1 MIVMAGKKTQ
11 TGHIRVGTSGYV
23 YEHWSGLFYP
33 ADLPKT
39 RRFEYYASQLD
50 TVELNATFYRLF
62 PDTTFAKW
70 HTQAPSGFTYTVKL
84 WRWITHRRRLK
95 DIAPDLETFL
105 ERAVLLKQHLGPV
118 LIQLPPSMR
127 RDDERLEAFL
137 TLCDETQNKLKE
149 GFRFAVE
156 FRHASW
162 FESGVYELLRR
173 HRTALVLPDM
183 PALHGIRE
191 CTADF
196 IYVRFHGR
204 PGLYGSLYSHQML
217 TGWATWLKDYLGKGI
232 DVYAYFNNDDHAHA
246 PRNAQMLRRYLI
258 DD

>member
-1 MIVMAGKKTQ
+1 MVAKTRQ
-11 TGHIRVGTSGYV
+11 SGRVVVGTSGYV
-23 YEHWSGLFYP
+23 YDHWDGLFYP
-33 ADLPKT
+33 PEVAKV
-39 RRFEYYASQLD
+39 RWFEYYASQFD

-62 PDTTFAKW
+62 PETTFTKW
-70 HTQAPSGFTYTVKL
+70 HNEAPAGFIYAVKL
-84 WRWITHRRRLK
+84 WRWITHRKRLK
-95 DIAPDLETFL
+95 GITSDLETFL

-118 LIQLPPSMR
+118 LIQLPPSMK

-137 TLCDETQNKLKE
+137 ALCGETQNKLKE
-149 GFRFAVE
+149 DFRFAVE

-183 PALHGIRE
+183 PALHGTRE

-217 TGWATWLKDYLGKGI
+217 TNWAQWLREHLKRGV

-246 PRNAQMLRRYLI
+246 PRNAQTLRKYLTRH
-258 DD
+258 